1 MLKSSE
7 LRGLEFTSRDHVNI
21 LPGNY
26 AECNSNGTGTLQ
38 DIFLFDQKLRDAA
51 PMAQLLHPKLNLHDW
66 SVAKQDGKAE
76 QLTLLASN
84 KLTFEILTSDRGQR
98 VISSL
103 VKQWEADK
111 HSDNGRSLWAIV
123 ETFFTSLPF
132 VFVREDDMNSK
143 LVLRYMSALSA
154 LKEVIVQGL
163 FCTNVSA
170 AMAVTATLTPTHHEK
185 MPLYWYCHQLERE
198 RERLAV
204 LVQVFSN
211 VSEIDTDLVRVLLD
225 SSTYILQRVLEDLG
239 FEAKTN
245 SPTKQQPPQ
254 PSKLS
259 TIGAVVSMS
268 VQASNQA
275 RQLHKWRKHMR
286 SHDDKQ
292 TLEPIPVRHKGIQ
305 VNGGDIEIE
314 CALGRLDSPPPRTP
328 NTRLRRSVIAAD
340 KGMKLVLMQDY
351 QPFGRNNHPH
361 LLTKDMWTVSTYSE
375 NLVHHLH
382 AFVDGRL
389 MHEKMNAT
397 YHAKDASMEVLDSVH
412 FQQCAIAL
420 LGLFQTQPDHHVPDN
435 IKMHATSLV
444 QFIQRRN
451 DSSDFIPPT
460 VEATNTAVTPADLRA
475 YLRKGFPADVVNQIL
490 NITNEEVGKE
500 KESKTLLLI
509 EQLEHHMLGK
519 LHPRPGATK
528 NNPATQPS
536 PHHPDPIGF
545 GELSTTAS
553 RRHSHTST
561 VVKTLTDQM
570 KALLIDASDGKVNDD
585 KASAL
590 LLAFVN
596 QHKRESELGH
606 DRAKMLNIESLCSV
620 LEKKVELELH
630 AGPLDKSTRAHVATL
645 QKFINKLV
653 PEGLPRG
660 GAKIAPKPESVSELH
675 QLLDQALAKQS
686 GMDAQVTSVLETIQM
701 VLAKTQVKHK
711 GASLDTCLHTM
722 VDALQASG
730 DGCLV
735 AFCSGLEDLVAM
747 LKVLASAG
755 STGND
760 GFVANGSGS
769 NDKHMSSANNGSTG
783 IGPGGSPIANF
794 DSVVNDPRINAI
806 PLCIV
811 DLSKQLKSVVDSA
824 ALHQRSS
831 LQDNGEPIAS
841 TKSGALLPTTLRH
854 PSLKDDSQPVAQR
867 VRKVQGGA
875 QAAGNLPETLWEN
888 TKLKKPNVLGISATE
903 LSEMFVD
910 NKTVLNIGT
919 VHKLIYQVY
928 CERYEC
934 NLTEQD
940 NPNSTAF
947 IDFVYDWYLRN
958 YDRRFGPFCT
968 TSFVKERL
976 TRNACADDPTSID
989 QDVALEI
996 ALEEYV
1002 KMKSSVEAMLEDIYK
1017 AGDISGD
1024 DTMSFDEFATV
1035 VRNLAPCVSD
1045 REIVKMF
1052 KEALLDPTFVTI
1064 TKQRFVNVVIDQG
1077 VLSSRVNKF
1086 KVPTSGATNSSTFPS
1101 HEADI
1106 VKTIE
1111 SIPHKETSASLL
1123 LRVKIL
1129 NMIIAKRIDS
1139 ETAWLSHRMILRDV
1153 HRFKDLN
1160 EGAISEIKQKEE
1172 NFKEAVTRIMK
1183 FKFGLFTQ
1191 THAPPEPAADGLG
1204 VGDRLSSGVVD
1215 YVQHMDETKS
1225 SAKDDDDIS
1234 RLEES
1239 LRSEMLNMTDGSS
1252 SDSVLESQLD
1262 QYDNAVK
1269 KVRRMTMHK
1278 ATNAVKKLA
1287 TVMKMA
1293 KLMGGSPSPPIPTQN
1308 ISRHTNDAD
1317 VRSMDKPK
1325 AAPKDDHGKGG
1336 KGQDA
1341 TKAKHHVSKDDLHHT
1356 LHAHFQTSKGKEN
1369 DKLKA
1374 NIRKHVVSFLQVKKV
1389 KKVHNSNKRLF
1400 NSFGSSKSKLLCIT
1414 THEAMDPDSAAPHTV
1429 VQLHH
1434 VNFLSNFTIESRK
1447 TWSLESLESIEN
1459 CLDDAQL
1466 FPKGAFRTQ
1475 FDDKEHE
1482 PAQWISIEYDDAVS
1496 LFGTIQWGDCTA
1508 ESVQLQWQQR
1518 LKLLEDDNIDF
1529 LLTLQA
1535 KDKATTI
1542 DVITSAVDVVL
1553 QQVHRAE
1560 KWTEEAEATLATTAA
1575 NMSQFET
1582 LNNHM
1587 EIHFKN
1593 SVALQQTLDAMIQ
1606 DVDIPRDTMGLLLKP
1621 VTIFP
1626 HDNNIPEG
1634 PSLPKLLDAI
1644 QHLER
1649 AIKSVDSYPAKNVQ
1663 DIFQSIVSLSPKS
1676 AVILRDV
1683 YAKYVVPVY
1692 SAHIQAVFR
1701 TLKDK
1706 VPKPK
1711 PHGLK
1716 ASQWNINLSFSHA
1729 PSESTISVSAS
1740 TLLQQALEH
1749 IVPLCIAEQQFI
1761 HAMFFASTKKAT
1773 TKPEPLELTL
1783 LMEKLFE
1790 KLSKRLVEFGDAGVS
1805 ANVFEA
1811 VSMIVSCQQ
1820 QLKALDTPTEYVVN
1834 TLLNFQ
1840 LHLKRSLSKYMEDQN
1855 LVTRLDEA
1863 AAGISNDES
1872 DSPLPAIYDRIIV
1885 GLFAWLDKAAATKPK
1900 YSHLVRLENYHFIH
1914 GKLQGLS
1921 EHSVPLKRY
1930 TDDSFAAYSTN
1941 LDAYVMWL
1949 WECEVGK
1956 FTATILKTY
1965 ERHAM
1970 LAKKCY
1976 DLELDLTVDRLRTSL
1991 EKLH

>member
-1 MLKSSE
+1 MMPTALLPLTKSPTKVKHPPQHGDGHSSPSPRKAKQMLKSSE

-98 VISSL
+98 VVSSL

-198 RERLAV
+198 VQLLKNSTSDQSWEMVHSSDIGLLQEATANVLLNFWKLPKRERLAV

-239 FEAKTN
+239 FEAKAN

-382 AFVDGRL
+382 AFVEYSNDTTTVPGDIVLVATMLLEWL

-412 FQQCAIAL
+412 FQQCVIAL

-451 DSSDFIPPT
+451 DSSDFIPRPKAT

-660 GAKIAPKPESVSELH
+660 GAKIAPKPGSVSELH

-711 GASLDTCLHTM
+711 GASLDSCLHMM

-783 IGPGGSPIANF
+783 IGPGGSPIANI

-867 VRKVQGGA
+867 VRKVPGGA
-875 QAAGNLPETLWEN
+875 QAAGNVPETLWEN

-947 IDFVYDWYLRN
+947 IDFIWAPQTGHAALVQIAAVAQEIEKEEQESSAVSTV
-958 YDRRFGPFCT
+958 C
-968 TSFVKERL
+968 FVGFSGL
-976 TRNACADDPTSID
+976 LPPLFDYS
-989 QDVALEI
+989 ALNF
-996 ALEEYV
+996 ALGLLNV
-1002 KMKSSVEAMLEDIYK
+1002 WTNGTFAVLSTANPVPLS
-1017 AGDISGD
+1017 
-1024 DTMSFDEFATV
+1024 TMS
-1035 VRNLAPCVSD
+1035 
-1045 REIVKMF
+1045 
-1052 KEALLDPTFVTI
+1052 
-1064 TKQRFVNVVIDQG
+1064 
-1077 VLSSRVNKF
+1077 
-1086 KVPTSGATNSSTFPS
+1086 
-1101 HEADI
+1101 
-1106 VKTIE
+1106 
-1111 SIPHKETSASLL
+1111 
-1123 LRVKIL
+1123 
-1129 NMIIAKRIDS
+1129 II
-1139 ETAWLSHRMILRDV
+1139 
-1153 HRFKDLN
+1153 
-1160 EGAISEIKQKEE
+1160 
-1172 NFKEAVTRIMK
+1172 
-1183 FKFGLFTQ
+1183 
-1191 THAPPEPAADGLG
+1191 
-1204 VGDRLSSGVVD
+1204 
-1215 YVQHMDETKS
+1215 
-1225 SAKDDDDIS
+1225 
-1234 RLEES
+1234 
-1239 LRSEMLNMTDGSS
+1239 
-1252 SDSVLESQLD
+1252 
-1262 QYDNAVK
+1262 
-1269 KVRRMTMHK
+1269 
-1278 ATNAVKKLA
+1278 
-1287 TVMKMA
+1287 
-1293 KLMGGSPSPPIPTQN
+1293 
-1308 ISRHTNDAD
+1308 
-1317 VRSMDKPK
+1317 
-1325 AAPKDDHGKGG
+1325 
-1336 KGQDA
+1336 
-1341 TKAKHHVSKDDLHHT
+1341 
-1356 LHAHFQTSKGKEN
+1356 
-1369 DKLKA
+1369 
-1374 NIRKHVVSFLQVKKV
+1374 
-1389 KKVHNSNKRLF
+1389 
-1400 NSFGSSKSKLLCIT
+1400 
-1414 THEAMDPDSAAPHTV
+1414 
-1429 VQLHH
+1429 
-1434 VNFLSNFTIESRK
+1434 
-1447 TWSLESLESIEN
+1447 
-1459 CLDDAQL
+1459 LDD
-1466 FPKGAFRTQ
+1466 G
-1475 FDDKEHE
+1475 
-1482 PAQWISIEYDDAVS
+1482 
-1496 LFGTIQWGDCTA
+1496 
-1508 ESVQLQWQQR
+1508 
-1518 LKLLEDDNIDF
+1518 
-1529 LLTLQA
+1529 
-1535 KDKATTI
+1535 
-1542 DVITSAVDVVL
+1542 
-1553 QQVHRAE
+1553 
-1560 KWTEEAEATLATTAA
+1560 
-1575 NMSQFET
+1575 
-1582 LNNHM
+1582 
-1587 EIHFKN
+1587 
-1593 SVALQQTLDAMIQ
+1593 
-1606 DVDIPRDTMGLLLKP
+1606 
-1621 VTIFP
+1621 
-1626 HDNNIPEG
+1626 
-1634 PSLPKLLDAI
+1634 
-1644 QHLER
+1644 
-1649 AIKSVDSYPAKNVQ
+1649 
-1663 DIFQSIVSLSPKS
+1663 
-1676 AVILRDV
+1676 
-1683 YAKYVVPVY
+1683 
-1692 SAHIQAVFR
+1692 
-1701 TLKDK
+1701 
-1706 VPKPK
+1706 
-1711 PHGLK
+1711 
-1716 ASQWNINLSFSHA
+1716 
-1729 PSESTISVSAS
+1729 
-1740 TLLQQALEH
+1740 
-1749 IVPLCIAEQQFI
+1749 
-1761 HAMFFASTKKAT
+1761 
-1773 TKPEPLELTL
+1773 
-1783 LMEKLFE
+1783 
-1790 KLSKRLVEFGDAGVS
+1790 
-1805 ANVFEA
+1805 
-1811 VSMIVSCQQ
+1811 
-1820 QLKALDTPTEYVVN
+1820 
-1834 TLLNFQ
+1834 
-1840 LHLKRSLSKYMEDQN
+1840 
-1855 LVTRLDEA
+1855 
-1863 AAGISNDES
+1863 
-1872 DSPLPAIYDRIIV
+1872 
-1885 GLFAWLDKAAATKPK
+1885 
-1900 YSHLVRLENYHFIH
+1900 
-1914 GKLQGLS
+1914 
-1921 EHSVPLKRY
+1921 
-1930 TDDSFAAYSTN
+1930 
-1941 LDAYVMWL
+1941 
-1949 WECEVGK
+1949 
-1956 FTATILKTY
+1956 
-1965 ERHAM
+1965 
-1970 LAKKCY
+1970 
-1976 DLELDLTVDRLRTSL
+1976 
-1991 EKLH
+1991 

>member
-26 AECNSNGTGTLQ
+26 AEYNSNGTGTLQ
-38 DIFLFDQKLRDAA
+38 DIFQFDQKLRDAA

-98 VISSL
+98 VVSSL

-132 VFVREDDMNSK
+132 VFVREADMNSK

-198 RERLAV
+198 VHSSDIGLLQEATANVLLNFWKLPKRERLAV

-239 FEAKTN
+239 FEAKAN

-389 MHEKMNAT
+389 MHEKMNAA

-528 NNPATQPS
+528 NNPATQPP

-660 GAKIAPKPESVSELH
+660 GAKIAPKPGSVSELH

-686 GMDAQVTSVLETIQM
+686 GIDAQVTTVLETIQM

-760 GFVANGSGS
+760 GPVANGSGS
-769 NDKHMSSANNGSTG
+769 NDKYMSSANNGSTG
-783 IGPGGSPIANF
+783 IGPGGSPIANI

-1002 KMKSSVEAMLEDIYK
+1002 KMKSS
-1017 AGDISGD
+1017 
-1024 DTMSFDEFATV
+1024 
-1035 VRNLAPCVSD
+1035 
-1045 REIVKMF
+1045 
-1052 KEALLDPTFVTI
+1052 
-1064 TKQRFVNVVIDQG
+1064 
-1077 VLSSRVNKF
+1077 
-1086 KVPTSGATNSSTFPS
+1086 S

-1239 LRSEMLNMTDGSS
+1239 LRSEMLNMTDGAS

-1293 KLMGGSPSPPIPTQN
+1293 KLMGGSPSPPIPTLN
-1308 ISRHTNDAD
+1308 ISRHANDAD

-1369 DKLKA
+1369 DKVKA

-1400 NSFGSSKSKLLCIT
+1400 NSFGSSKCKLLCIT
-1414 THEAMDPDSAAPHTV
+1414 THEAMNPDSAAPHTV

-1466 FPKGAFRTQ
+1466 FPKGNDLYALRLKLQTRAATLR
-1475 FDDKEHE
+1475 KRRCVCGVRGRGVVVEGSHI
-1482 PAQWISIEYDDAVS
+1482 W
-1496 LFGTIQWGDCTA
+1496 IQWGDCTA

-1606 DVDIPRDTMGLLLKP
+1606 DTDIPRDTMGLLLKP

-1644 QHLER
+1644 QRLER

-1663 DIFQSIVSLSPKS
+1663 DIFQSIVALSPKS

-1692 SAHIQAVFR
+1692 TAHIQAVFR

-1790 KLSKRLVEFGDAGVS
+1790 KLPKRLVEFGDAGVS

-1811 VSMIVSCQQ
+1811 VSMIVTCQQ

-1900 YSHLVRLENYHFIH
+1900 YSHL
-1914 GKLQGLS
+1914 
-1921 EHSVPLKRY
+1921 
-1930 TDDSFAAYSTN
+1930 
-1941 LDAYVMWL
+1941 
-1949 WECEVGK
+1949 
-1956 FTATILKTY
+1956 ATILKTY